1 MKVVFTPEAER
12 DIERLAYI
20 RFVSDQLKLRYDK
33 IYYEVDIYCIQS
45 NNKWGIADFDGNEL
59 IPPRYDWLGD
69 DFYDRYSDY
78 KGYIKV
84 VRNYKDEKY
93 YIAIYNDKYGMA
105 EVSQKDLRKNKVSIK
120 EELITE
126 VPQNTIVCHKN

>member
-1 MKVVFTPEAER
+1 MFR
-12 DIERLAYI
+12 IEFITFAKITLTTKTTKSESDEDTYYI
-20 RFVSDQLKLRYDK
+20 PF
-33 IYYEVDIYCIQS
+33 
-45 NNKWGIADFDGNEL
+45 GIMGFD
-59 IPPRYDWLGD
+59 LGD

-84 VRNYKDEKY
+84 VRNYKNEKY